1 MMPLL
6 RSASR
11 ALFTTVGLA
20 AFAQPAWAQPAPEP
34 PPASAPAA
42 DEGTAAPMP
51 ATVPDASPEA
61 LEAAKLFHQGSA
73 AYDAGR
79 YEDALRAWSAA
90 WDLHRTFDIAGN
102 LAQVE
107 LKLGRKR
114 DAAEHLT
121 YALRNFP
128 PSAKATVR
136 AEMEARLE
144 AIKKDIPS
152 VRVRVNV
159 PEAEVLVDGR
169 VVGRAPLSDAIYV
182 EPGKHLIAARHAG
195 HTGAQQEVEL
205 AAGNTEDV
213 QLTLV
218 AAPVDQPGL
227 PPDDGRPRTN
237 TGLLVGGIAL
247 AAAGLATGIVGT
259 VVSSGAA
266 SDEADLQGPLDA
278 QGISSCLIP
287 ANEVACTD
295 RDDARDRKKT
305 FRGVAIAGFAVA
317 GAAAIATV
325 VYVATRPKPRAV
337 TEGKRLTPN
346 AWVGPRG
353 AALGVNGRF

>member
-1 MMPLL
+1 M
-6 RSASR
+6 
-11 ALFTTVGLA
+11 
-20 AFAQPAWAQPAPEP
+20 
-34 PPASAPAA
+34 PASN
-42 DEGTAAPMP
+42 
-51 ATVPDASPEA
+51 VDASPEA

-79 YEDALRAWSAA
+79 FEEALRSWRAA

-107 LKLGRKR
+107 LKLGKR
-114 DAAEHLT
+114 RGAAEHLT

-136 AEMEARLE
+136 AEMEARLD
-144 AIKKDIPS
+144 ALKKDIPS

-159 PEAEVLVDGR
+159 PEAEVLVDGQ
-169 VVGRAPLSDAIYV
+169 VVGRAPLSDALYV

-195 HTGAQQEVEL
+195 HTEAQQEVEL
-205 AAGNTEDV
+205 APGNTQDV
-213 QLTLV
+213 ELTLA
-218 AAPVDQPGL
+218 AAPLEQPAT
-227 PPDDGRPRTN
+227 PADGGAPRLN

-278 QGISSCLIP
+278 QGISSCLMP
-287 ANEVACTD
+287 ANQLACTD
-295 RDDARDRKKT
+295 RDDARDRKRT
-305 FRGVAIAGFAVA
+305 FRGVGIAGFVVG

-325 VYVATRPKPRAV
+325 VYVATRPTSRVV
-337 TEGKRLTPN
+337 TEGRQVTPN
-346 AWVGPRG
+346 AWLGPRG
-353 AALGVNGRF
+353 GALGVSGRF